1 MARRV
6 RKRRSSNNTETEMA
20 SRASAKKILDPT
32 GTGAAE
38 NMNMALR
45 GGGGHRGNRRDK

>member
-1 MARRV
+1 MV
-6 RKRRSSNNTETEMA
+6 

-45 GGGGHRGNRRDK
+45 GPPGKTDETDSTALGVPI

>member
-1 MARRV
+1 MARR
-6 RKRRSSNNTETEMA
+6 A
-20 SRASAKKILDPT
+20 SPKKILDPT

-45 GGGGHRGNRRDK
+45 GPPGKQTRQIVCFRESQIR